1 MNRTLIAVFS
11 LLCAAASQA
20 EIKLPALISDHMV
33 LQQGAPVR
41 IWGKADP
48 GESVT
53 VQFQNQTASA
63 NADAT
68 GKWAVFLKPMKPGAA
83 AEMSISGSN
92 KLRIQDVLVGEVWVG
107 SGQSNMQ
114 MSVGSSANAAEE
126 AAQANFPKIRL
137 FEVKRLVS
145 DTPLDDVSGS
155 WTLCTPETARKTSAA
170 GYFFSRDIHKKLD
183 VPVGFIHSSWGGT
196 PAQSWTTK
204 EDLDAEPAL
213 KFILDDWQ
221 KALSNYPAAKE
232 KFDAQLEQW
241 KKLAATA
248 KAEGKPVPAQPRP
261 PQGPGHQN
269 TPAGLYN
276 AMIAPLTPYAIRG
289 ALWYQ
294 GESNASATHAY
305 PYRRLFRTMIEG
317 WRQQWG
323 QGAFPFLFVQLA
335 NYKSNIYWPV
345 LRESQ
350 NDALNLRKVNMAV
363 IIDVGDSKDIH
374 PKNKQA
380 VGQRLALA
388 ARATV
393 YGERIVYSGPI
404 YRQVTSE
411 GKGLRA
417 WFDHTGTGLK
427 SRDGGPLT
435 GFTIAGADGKF
446 VPAEA
451 KIDGAS
457 VVVSSPEIAAPVA
470 VRYAWLD
477 DPVANFINA
486 EGLPASPFRSDRW
499 EVNAARP

>member
-1 MNRTLIAVFS
+1 
-11 LLCAAASQA
+11 
-20 EIKLPALISDHMV
+20 MV

-48 GESVT
+48 GEGVT

-63 NADAT
+63 KADAA
-68 GKWAVFLKPMKPGAA
+68 GKWAVYLKPLSPGAA
-83 AEMSISGSN
+83 SVMSINGSN
-92 KLRIQDVLVGEVWVG
+92 KIQVQDVLVGEVWVG

-114 MSVGSSANAAEE
+114 MSVGSSANADQEI
-126 AAQANFPKIRL
+126 AQANFPMIRL

-145 DTPLDDVSGS
+145 DTPMDDVTGK
-155 WTLCTPETARKTSAA
+155 WTLCSPETVRGTSAA
-170 GYFFSRDIHKKLD
+170 GYFFSRDIHQKLGI
-183 VPVGFIHSSWGGT
+183 PVGFIHSSWGGT

-204 EDLDAEPAL
+204 EDLEAEPAL

-221 KALSNYPAAKE
+221 RSLAAYPAAKE
-232 KFDAQLEQW
+232 KFDKQMEDW
-241 KKLAATA
+241 KKAAAAA
-248 KAEGKPVPAQPRP
+248 KAEGKPAPAAPRAP
-261 PQGPGHQN
+261 NGPGHQN

-294 GESNASATHAY
+294 GESNASASHAY
-305 PYRRLFRTMIEG
+305 AYRRLFRTMIEG

-323 QGAFPFLFVQLA
+323 QGEFPFLFVQLA
-335 NYKSNIYWPV
+335 NFKSNIYWPL

-350 NDALNLRKVNMAV
+350 NDALDLRNTGMAV
-363 IIDVGDSKDIH
+363 IIDVGESKDIH

-393 YGERIVYSGPI
+393 YGEKIVYSGPM
-404 YRQVTSE
+404 YRQLTSE
-411 GKGLRA
+411 GKSLRT
-417 WFDHTGTGLK
+417 WFDHTGGGLK
-427 SRDGGPLT
+427 SRDGGALT

-446 VPAEA
+446 VPADA
-451 KIDGAS
+451 KIDGGT
-457 VVVSSPEIAAPVA
+457 VVVSSPEVTAPVA

-486 EGLPASPFRSDRW
+486 EGLPASPFRTDRW
-499 EVNAARP
+499 EVSAARP